1 MSKNANRQVRKMRR
15 EDASEIRE
23 TDRERTIQRRQ
34 AQYIKKQNQTV
45 NA

>member
-1 MSKNANRQVRKMRR
+1 MSKAANRQVRKMRR
-15 EDASEIRE
+15 ENIAEIRE
-23 TDRERTIQRRQ
+23 EQRERTIQRRQ